1 MSPPRKRKIRL
12 VACLTAAV
20 VLASAL
26 IYTSFTA
33 ASPAVTPSQLVT
45 IAKPGQ
51 SYQLTGTVV
60 AGSIHRS
67 GDATDF
73 SVADRATAKTS
84 VAVAYTGAVPD
95 AFAAGREVIVQVHS
109 EPTGSGF
116 VGENGSLITKCPS
129 KFTPAKT
136 GTKPY

>member
-1 MSPPRKRKIRL
+1 MTPPRKRKIRL
-12 VACLTAAV
+12 VVSLTAAV
-20 VLASAL
+20 VLAGAL
-26 IYTSFTA
+26 VYTSFTA
-33 ASPAVTPSQLVT
+33 ASPAVTPTQLLA

-51 SYQLTGTVV
+51 SYQLTGAVV
-60 AGSIHRS
+60 NNSIRRR

-73 SVADRATAKTS
+73 RVADRAGGRAS

-95 AFAAGREVIVQVHS
+95 AFKEGREVIVQVHRQ
-109 EPTGSGF
+109 GAGF

-136 GTKPY
+136 GSKPY

>member
-12 VACLTAAV
+12 VTALSAAV

-33 ASPAVTPSQLVT
+33 ASPAVTPSQLVA

-60 AGSIHRS
+60 ANSITRS

-73 SVADRATAKTS
+73 RVADRAGGRTS
-84 VAVAYTGAVPD
+84 VAVNYTGAVPD
-95 AFAAGREVIVQVHS
+95 AFKDGREIIVQVRGQG
-109 EPTGSGF
+109 TTF
-116 VGENGSLITKCPS
+116 TGENGSLITKCPS
-129 KFTPAKT
+129 KFTPSKT
-136 GTKPY
+136 GSKPY

>member
-12 VACLTAAV
+12 ITALGAAV

-33 ASPAVTPSQLVT
+33 ASPAVTPSQLVA

-60 AGSIHRS
+60 TNSITHV

-73 SVADRATAKTS
+73 RVADRATGKVS
-84 VAVAYTGAVPD
+84 VAVDYTGGVPD
-95 AFAAGREVIVQVHS
+95 SFKGGREVIVQVHGQG
-109 EPTGSGF
+109 TTF

>member
-12 VACLTAAV
+12 ITALSAAV

-33 ASPAVTPSQLVT
+33 ASPAVTPSQLVA

-60 AGSIHRS
+60 AGSIRPA
-67 GDATDF
+67 GNETDF
-73 SVADRATAKTS
+73 RVADRATGRVS

-95 AFAAGREVIVQVHS
+95 SFKDGREVIVQVHGQ
-109 EPTGSGF
+109 GSSF

>member
-1 MSPPRKRKIRL
+1 MTPPRKRKIRL
-12 VACLTAAV
+12 VVSLTAAV
-20 VLASAL
+20 VLAGAL
-26 IYTSFTA
+26 VYTSFTA
-33 ASPAVTPSQLVT
+33 ASPAVTPTQLLA
-45 IAKPGQ
+45 IAKSGQ

-60 AGSIHRS
+60 NSSVSRR

-73 SVADRATAKTS
+73 RVADRAGGGTS

-95 AFAAGREVIVQVHS
+95 AFREGREVIVQVHS
-109 EPTGSGF
+109 QGSGF

-136 GTKPY
+136 GSKPY

>member
-12 VACLTAAV
+12 ITALSAAV

-33 ASPAVTPSQLVT
+33 ASPAVTPSQLVA

-60 AGSIHRS
+60 AGSIHRA
-67 GDATDF
+67 GNAFDF
-73 SVADRATAKTS
+73 RVADRATGRVS
-84 VAVAYTGAVPD
+84 VAVAYTGGVPD
-95 AFAAGREVIVQVHS
+95 TFKAGREVIVQVHGQGTS
-109 EPTGSGF
+109 F
-116 VGENGSLITKCPS
+116 VGDNGSLITKCPS
-129 KFTPAKT
+129 KFTPAKA
-136 GTKPY
+136 GSKPY